1 MHPQRHA
8 RASTSLTRCKNPEPF
23 QMVFPHV
30 IVFFSYYRFS
40 KRWLRTLIK
49 EFTWA
54 RKGKRKRKSKGRERK
69 KERKGRRKGEEK
81 EKKAVSHTDHFWCQ
95 KLSFSLPFCYRSWI
109 LCMFLFS
116 GNGCSQQKRNECSDH
131 LPGTFPCAES
141 DTHSLARHY
150 DNKQWKEET
159 KSTIYICIYGILYK

>member
-8 RASTSLTRCKNPEPF
+8 RASTSPTRCKNPEPF

-30 IVFFSYYRFS
+30 IVFFSYYRFA
-40 KRWLRTLIK
+40 KRWLHTLTK
-49 EFTWA
+49 GFTWA

-109 LCMFLFS
+109 LCMFLFFWKWLQS
-116 GNGCSQQKRNECSDH
+116 TKKEWMEERICRALGGAGLGEV
-131 LPGTFPCAES
+131 FPPS
-141 DTHSLARHY
+141 
-150 DNKQWKEET
+150 
-159 KSTIYICIYGILYK
+159 YIEQIFLIK